1 MGLVGPPGGQGQAGP
16 LLSTSGRGRVENPLE
31 PLLEEFSNLQP
42 ADGFENPAVW
52 EASLVLTLTP
62 PSPTLGWASLGT
74 LCAKFSFEFPYS
86 LNASSGEH

>member
-42 ADGFENPAVW
+42 ADGFESPAVW

-62 PSPTLGWASLGT
+62 P
-74 LCAKFSFEFPYS
+74 FSHPRVGLPRNFVCQILF
-86 LNASSGEH
+86 